1 MSPQI
6 SRDTVAPAKRVLQ
19 LTLAGVFAAV
29 IAACGGGGVG
39 AGGTGATASGTVN
52 GFGSVVIGGVRY
64 DDSGISVSGE
74 DASDDSKLRLGMSVD
89 VSFDDSSCTT
99 AATPVCVA
107 KAFEIHSDL
116 AGEVTADT
124 LDVNGNGTIEVLGQT
139 IAVTNNTFIHR
150 SSGVSSALGLGTG
163 QIVKV
168 HGRRAAAAAATDWV
182 ATYIEIKAATDAGL
196 AGLSS
201 SFQFR
206 LAGALTGTAG
216 NYQIG
221 GEPVDLTGIT
231 VPSGTNPFVRVRIT
245 PAAVRPANGWDVA
258 ELKSQR
264 SRSLERRDRSR
275 VEVQG
280 YVESA
285 DVDAVANTTTLVING
300 VDVKVSGRL
309 GAVEFEGSGLDYAA
323 LAATS
328 ALLEVKGTIDVNGV
342 LIATKI
348 ELEDENERE
357 FYALATEIGRV
368 DTVANTFVVTKRN
381 TDPITVTYSDTTPG
395 VLEVS
400 EASLGTQ
407 KLEIKGNLDRAT
419 GNLIATRIKRED

>member
-1 MSPQI
+1 MSSPN
-6 SRDTVAPAKRVLQ
+6 SRDHTAPARRILQ
-19 LTLAGVFAAV
+19 LTLAGLFAAV

-89 VSFDDSSCTT
+89 VSFDDSTCSS
-99 AATPVCVA
+99 ATVPVCVA
-107 KAFEIHSDL
+107 KAFEIRSDL
-116 AGEVTADT
+116 AGEVSAAT
-124 LDVNGNGTIEVLGQT
+124 LDVNGNGTITLMGQT
-139 IAVTNNTFIHR
+139 VAVTANTFIHR

-168 HGRRAAAAAATDWV
+168 HGRRAAASAATDWV

-206 LAGALTGTAG
+206 LAGTLTGSAG

-221 GEPVDLTGIT
+221 GEPVDLTGLT

-245 PAAVRPANGWDVA
+245 PAAARPANGWDVA
-258 ELKSQR
+258 EIKSQR

-285 DVDAVANTTTLVING
+285 TVGTSSTLLVING
-300 VDVKVSGRL
+300 VEVIVANAGVVFDD
-309 GAVEFEGSGLDYAA
+309 GATYAGL
-323 LAATS
+323 AT
-328 ALLEVKGTIDVNGV
+328 ATGVIEAKGTINEAGQLV
-342 LIATKI
+342 ATKV
-348 ELEDENERE
+348 ELSDEAERE
-357 FYALATEIGRV
+357 FYALATEIGSV
-368 DTVANTFVVTKRN
+368 NTVANTFVVTKRN
-381 TDPITVTYSDTTPG
+381 TDPITVSYDPA
-395 VLEVS
+395 VLESPVT
-400 EASLGTQ
+400 EANLGTQ

>member
-1 MSPQI
+1 MSSQI

-19 LTLAGVFAAV
+19 MTLAGLAAAV

-116 AGEVTADT
+116 AGEVSAAT
-124 LDVNGNGTIEVLGQT
+124 LDVNGNGTITLMGQT
-139 IAVTNNTFIHR
+139 VAVTANTFIHR

-216 NYQIG
+216 NYQVG

-231 VPSGTNPFVRVRIT
+231 VPSGTNPFVRVRIA
-245 PAAVRPANGWDVA
+245 PAADRPANGWDVA
-258 ELKSQR
+258 EIKSQR

-285 DVDAVANTTTLVING
+285 TVGASSTLLVING
-300 VDVKVSGRL
+300 VEVIVANAGVVFDD
-309 GAVEFEGSGLDYAA
+309 GATYAGL
-323 LAATS
+323 AT
-328 ALLEVKGTIDVNGV
+328 ATGVIEAKGTINEAGQLV
-342 LIATKI
+342 ATKV
-348 ELEDENERE
+348 ELSDEAERE
-357 FYALATEIGRV
+357 FYALATEIRSV
-368 DTVANTFVVTKRN
+368 NTVANTFVVTKRN
-381 TDPITVTYSDTTPG
+381 TDPITVSYDPT
-395 VLEVS
+395 VLESPVT
-400 EASLGTQ
+400 EANLGTQ

>member
-1 MSPQI
+1 MS
-6 SRDTVAPAKRVLQ
+6 SLNTRDTVAPSRRILQ
-19 LTLAGVFAAV
+19 LTLAGLSAAV

-89 VSFDDSSCTT
+89 VAFDDSSCTT

-107 KAFEIHSDL
+107 KAFEIRSDL
-116 AGEVTADT
+116 AGEVTAAT
-124 LDVNGNGTIEVLGQT
+124 LDVQGNGTITVMGQT
-139 IAVTNNTFIHR
+139 VAVTANTFIHR
-150 SSGVSSALGLGTG
+150 SSGVSSALGLGSG

-168 HGRRAAAAAATDWV
+168 HARRAAAAAATDWV

-196 AGLSS
+196 GSLSS
-201 SFQFR
+201 SFQYR
-206 LAGALTGTAG
+206 LAGTLSGTAP

-221 GEPVDLTGIT
+221 GEPVNLGSLT
-231 VPSGTNPFVRVRIT
+231 VPTGTNPFVRVRIT
-245 PAAVRPANGWDVA
+245 PAADRPTGGWVVA
-258 ELKSQR
+258 EIKSQR
-264 SRSLERRDRSR
+264 SRALERRDRGR

-285 DVDAVANTTTLVING
+285 TVGASSTLLVING
-300 VDVKVSGRL
+300 VEVIVASTATFDD
-309 GAVEFEGSGLDYAA
+309 GATYAGL
-323 LAATS
+323 ATETGVIE
-328 ALLEVKGTIDVNGV
+328 AKGTINEAGQLV
-342 LIATKI
+342 ATKV
-348 ELEDENERE
+348 ELSDEAERE
-357 FYALATEIGRV
+357 FYALASEIGSI

-381 TDPITVTYSDTTPG
+381 TDPITVSYGG
-395 VLEVS
+395 VGVFEAPAS
-400 EASLGTQ
+400 EANLGLI
-407 KLEIKGNLDRAT
+407 KLEIKGNLDRST